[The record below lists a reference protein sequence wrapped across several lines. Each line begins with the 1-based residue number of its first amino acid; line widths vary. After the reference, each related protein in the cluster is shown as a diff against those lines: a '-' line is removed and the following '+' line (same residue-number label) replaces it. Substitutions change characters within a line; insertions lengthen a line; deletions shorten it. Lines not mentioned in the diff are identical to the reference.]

1 MDQPK
6 SAFWRHLWAVVK
18 PYWISNEKYKAW
30 GMLFVLLL
38 LLAAVNGLNVVINY
52 VAGNFM
58 TALQEKNEP
67 EFWKFLWIYGGVF
80 VAAIPIV
87 AIYPWMREKL
97 AMNWRR
103 WLTAHLLDKYFKDR
117 AYYRVNNLGH
127 IDNPDERIA
136 YDVDAVVRTA
146 LVLMLLVL
154 DSIVTFASFITILWM
169 IAPNLVWMCIGY
181 AIVGTGV
188 TFWFGKRLIKINY
201 DQAKLEAD
209 FRYGLVHVRNN
220 TESIAFYRGENNEK
234 NEVMRRLKDALSN
247 FNLLIG
253 WTRNIGFVQKGYDY
267 FIVLV
272 PYIVIAPLFF
282 AGTVKFGVLTQANMA
297 FNQILLAVSLLVM
310 EFTRIS
316 QFTAYVGRLGGFVE
330 SLEAPAHKPGDEV
343 IETAT
348 GSSMDLTNVT
358 VMTPNYARTLVKDL
372 TVTVN
377 PGDSILIV
385 GPSGS
390 GKSSMLR
397 VLGGLW
403 DFGRG
408 KASHPKLEDML
419 FLPQLPY
426 MVLGSLRNQLAY
438 PLTGDEFTDEQ
449 LQTALETVGLPE
461 LAKRSGGFA
470 TVLNW
475 GDTLSP
481 GEQQRVAFARLLLTK
496 PKYAILDEATSAL
509 DVKNEERLYGLLKT
523 SGTTVISVGHRPTLV
538 KHHDRVLEL
547 KGDGGWRVIAAADY
561 DPSAFTK

>member
-6 SAFWRHLWAVVK
+6 SSFWRHLWAVGK
-18 PYWISNEKYKAW
+18 PYWVSNEKWKAW
-30 GMLFVLLL
+30 GMLSVLLL
-38 LLAAVNGLNVVINY
+38 LLIAVNGLNVVINY

-67 EFWKFLWIYGGVF
+67 EFWKYLYYYGAVF
-80 VAAIPIV
+80 IGAIPIV
-87 AIYPWMREKL
+87 AMYPWWREKL
-97 AMNWRR
+97 AMSWRR
-103 WLTAHLLDKYFKDR
+103 WLTEHLLEKYFKNR
-117 AYYRVNNLGH
+117 AYYRINNAAQ

-136 YDVDAVVRTA
+136 NDIDNVVRTS
-146 LVLMLLVL
+146 LVMMLLIL
-154 DSIVTFASFITILWM
+154 DSIVTFASFITILYL
-169 IAPNLVWMCIGY
+169 IAPKLVWLCIGY
-181 AIVGTGV
+181 AVVGTVV

-220 TESIAFYRGENNEK
+220 TESIAFYRGEGKEK
-234 NEVMRRLKDALSN
+234 GEVMRRLGDALKN

-282 AGTVKFGVLTQANMA
+282 AGAVKFGVMTQANMA
-297 FNQILLAVSLLVM
+297 FNQILAAVSLLVM
-310 EFTRIS
+310 EFTRVS
-316 QFTAYVGRLGGFVE
+316 AFTAYVNRLGDFMDA
-330 SLEAPAHKPGDEV
+330 LEAAPHKPGDAV
-343 IETAT
+343 ID
-348 GSSMDLTNVT
+348 SSVGTTMDLEKVT
-358 VMTPNYARTLVKDL
+358 VMTPNYARTLVSEL
-372 TVTVN
+372 TVSVK
-377 PGDSILIV
+377 PGDSVLIV

-403 DFGRG
+403 DFGSG
-408 KASHPKLEDML
+408 KATHPALEDML
-419 FLPQLPY
+419 FLPQMPY
-426 MVLGSLRNQLAY
+426 MVLGTLRNQLAY
-438 PLTGDEFTDEQ
+438 PSSGDEFTDEQ

-461 LAKRSGGFA
+461 LARRSGGFNS
-470 TVLNW
+470 VLHW
-475 GDTLSP
+475 ADVLSP
-481 GEQQRVAFARLLLTK
+481 GEQQRVAFARLLLSK

-509 DVKNEERLYGLLKT
+509 DVKNEERLYGLLRK

-547 KGDGGWRVIAAADY
+547 KGDTGWRLIAATDY
-561 DPSAFTK
+561 NPNESK